1 MGNSAPQWT
10 PFIMAPLTY
19 PFSIECAA
27 GVLVTVGGLVNVAGN
42 ASVHGAGHCVFYVDT
57 ESDDAYID
65 ASSDTFWSL
74 LWSAESASDT
84 ASHSPMQSAPRGR
97 AERLAIIQAAF
108 GFPMQT
114 LARVLQVSRAQLYK
128 WIDPQKEIQLHEES
142 RTRLLAIEALA
153 NLWLSLSKT
162 PLDRLARESLPEGA
176 DVLRLLSKRQ
186 LNEEAVAAAFRGLA
200 ESVVARPKTI
210 TQRMSEHGF
219 ARRSTPR
226 SLPSD
231 E

>member
-1 MGNSAPQWT
+1 VA
-10 PFIMAPLTY
+10 
-19 PFSIECAA
+19 
-27 GVLVTVGGLVNVAGN
+27 VAGN
-42 ASVHGAGHCVFYVDT
+42 ASAHRTGHWGFYGAT
-57 ESDDAYID
+57 ESDEAYID
-65 ASSDTFWSL
+65 TSCDSL
-74 LWSAESASDT
+74 WNLVWRAESVSDT
-84 ASHSPMQSAPRGR
+84 ASQSPMQSAPRGR
-97 AERLAIIQAAF
+97 SERLALIQAAF

-153 NLWLSLSKT
+153 NLWVSLSKT
-162 PLDRLARESLPEGA
+162 PLDKLAREPLPKGA

-186 LNEEAVAAAFRGLA
+186 LDEEAVANAFRGLV
-200 ESVVARPKTI
+200 ESAVVRPKTI
-210 TQRMSEHGF
+210 TQQMSEHGF

-226 SLPSD
+226 FLPSD